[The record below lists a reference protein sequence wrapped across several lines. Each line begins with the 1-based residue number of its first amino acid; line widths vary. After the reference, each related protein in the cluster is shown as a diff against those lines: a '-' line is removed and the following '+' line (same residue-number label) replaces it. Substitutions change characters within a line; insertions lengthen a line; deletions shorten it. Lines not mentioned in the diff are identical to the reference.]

1 MSDLNSVN
9 IIGRLTSNAVLKYT
23 NGGTAVTS
31 FSLANNESRKKDDQ
45 WESYANFFDCIIWGK
60 YGESM
65 QKHLTKGKEIAIS
78 GRLHQE
84 RWNDS
89 TGNINAR
96 IRIVIE
102 HINLLRDP
110 RGQKEQQP
118 DREPPSDDIP
128 F

>member
-1 MSDLNSVN
+1 MNDLNSVN
-9 IIGRLTSNAVLKYT
+9 MIGRLTSNAFLKYT

-45 WESYANFFDCIIWGK
+45 WDSYANFFDCIIWGK

-65 QKHLTKGKEIAIS
+65 QKHLTKGKEVGIS

-84 RWNDS
+84 RWIDS
-89 TGNINAR
+89 AGNTNAR
-96 IRIVIE
+96 IRIVVE

-118 DREPPSDDIP
+118 DQEPPADDVS